1 MITPRPSAAMVATL
15 AIISA
20 LLTSSSVSAQD
31 TPTPYDCAKVSV
43 SGNSYDI
50 SALKKTYLVKGE
62 ATPVYPNKQRVD
74 YIVNPCQAI
83 VVPDGEAKQH
93 CVAGAWVCQDTKVIF
108 DDGEPKTLSL
118 LPIAG
123 TAPAADG
130 VPAREV
136 SPLAVLADKIEN
148 VAEVPWNLTLKG
160 GLIKG
165 QDQSAVITFICDTS
179 VTDDNLAPTLTGYQN
194 GVATFSWKHKSACAV
209 HTQLPVQES
218 MSGFS
223 VFLTVFFSFAF
234 IYLVLGAVYNHQV
247 YGAKGLDLLP
257 HKDFWR
263 DFPSLVVDVVHH
275 VWDSVTGR
283 ARGGG
288 YVSV

>member
-1 MITPRPSAAMVATL
+1 MINPLPRTAIVATL

-20 LLTSSSVSAQD
+20 LLTSSVSAQD
-31 TPTPYDCAKVSV
+31 TPTPYDCAKLSV

-50 SALKKTYLVKGE
+50 SALKKSYLVKGE
-62 ATPVYPNKQRVD
+62 PKTEHPYKVRYD
-74 YIVNPCQAI
+74 YSVNPCQAI
-83 VVPDGEAKQH
+83 TVPDGESKLH
-93 CVAGAWVCQDTKVIF
+93 CLPGTWVCRDKKVFF
-108 DDGEPKTLSL
+108 DESDPKTVSL
-118 LPIAG
+118 QPIAG
-123 TAPAADG
+123 TAPAAEN

-136 SPLAVLADKIEN
+136 APLIALADKIEN

-160 GLIKG
+160 GLIDG
-165 QDQSAVITFICDTS
+165 QDQSAVITFICDTAA
-179 VTDDNLAPTLTGYQN
+179 TDDNVAPTLTGSQN
-194 GVATFSWKHKSACAV
+194 GVTTFQWKSKSACAV
-209 HTQLPVQES
+209 QSKLPVQES

-247 YGAKGLDLLP
+247 YGAKGFDLIP

>member
-1 MITPRPSAAMVATL
+1 
-15 AIISA
+15 
-20 LLTSSSVSAQD
+20 
-31 TPTPYDCAKVSV
+31 
-43 SGNSYDI
+43 
-50 SALKKTYLVKGE
+50 
-62 ATPVYPNKQRVD
+62 
-74 YIVNPCQAI
+74 
-83 VVPDGEAKQH
+83 
-93 CVAGAWVCQDTKVIF
+93 
-108 DDGEPKTLSL
+108 
-118 LPIAG
+118 
-123 TAPAADG
+123 
-130 VPAREV
+130 
-136 SPLAVLADKIEN
+136 
-148 VAEVPWNLTLKG
+148 PWNLTLKG
-160 GLIKG
+160 GLIGK
-165 QDQSAVITFICDTS
+165 QDQSTVITFICDTS
-179 VTDDNLAPTLTGYQN
+179 ATDDNLAPTLTGYQN
-194 GVATFSWKHKSACAV
+194 GIASFQWKHKSACAV

-234 IYLVLGAVYNHQV
+234 IYLALGAVYNHQV

>member
-1 MITPRPSAAMVATL
+1 MITPLPRTAIVATL

-20 LLTSSSVSAQD
+20 LLTTSVSAQD
-31 TPTPYDCAKVSV
+31 TPAPYDCAKISV

-50 SALKKTYLVKGE
+50 SALKQTYKVTGQPKTEHPYKVQ
-62 ATPVYPNKQRVD
+62 YD
-74 YIVNPCQAI
+74 YVVNPCQAI
-83 VVPDGEAKQH
+83 NVPENEVKLH
-93 CVAGAWVCQDTKVIF
+93 CVSGAWVCRDKKVFF
-108 DDGEPKTLSL
+108 DESEPKTVSL

-123 TAPAADG
+123 TAPAAEN

-136 SPLAVLADKIEN
+136 APLVALADKIEN
-148 VAEVPWNLTLKG
+148 VAEAPWTLTLKG
-160 GLIKG
+160 GLIDG
-165 QDQSAVITFICDTS
+165 QDQSAVITFICDTAA
-179 VTDDNLAPTLTGYQN
+179 TDAAVSPTLTGSLN
-194 GVATFSWKHKSACAV
+194 GVTTFQWKSKSACAV
-209 HTQLPVQES
+209 HTMLPVQEG

-247 YGAKGLDLLP
+247 YGAKGFDLIP